1 MNFNLGADN
10 MMKMEL
16 LYPSNETAHPMDDN
30 QGKSGQNGIPRIPHV
45 SYETAQSSV
54 SVSKFVPSNEAYHFN
69 HFFGY
74 SNQEFIDQN
83 TVDVIFETMP
93 NIPPEIIN
101 VLSQLDGDFA
111 NYILSSACNP
121 TDMIREMNANTVKHA
136 VYYVPGFSR
145 LLAKS
150 DMETIHSTFYKI
162 PRPCDYL
169 FSLDED
175 IIHILKSQ
183 YTWLDICFTAAFAKT
198 NAKAIFTDSQLL
210 HIKKKIPKFDD
221 LLKRVPADKWNA
233 NNKIAVETA
242 NMLLVMPD
250 YDARIL
256 NEVLNSV
263 SSETPDEELKKMLAK
278 RGSELQGAF
287 LLNLLLDGEIQLFE
301 NEETPEEINSPIS
314 TTESDE
320 EPEQTVEDTMK
331 FMLSPKWKDA
341 SPEEYYKALKNR
353 QNWKEA
359 FASLTYEEM
368 AAVLTRVEEADDF
381 LSQMPE
387 DVIKSTTRKP

>member
-1 MNFNLGADN
+1 
-10 MMKMEL
+10 
-16 LYPSNETAHPMDDN
+16 
-30 QGKSGQNGIPRIPHV
+30 
-45 SYETAQSSV
+45 
-54 SVSKFVPSNEAYHFN
+54 
-69 HFFGY
+69 
-74 SNQEFIDQN
+74 
-83 TVDVIFETMP
+83 
-93 NIPPEIIN
+93 
-101 VLSQLDGDFA
+101 
-111 NYILSSACNP
+111 
-121 TDMIREMNANTVKHA
+121 
-136 VYYVPGFSR
+136 
-145 LLAKS
+145 
-150 DMETIHSTFYKI
+150 
-162 PRPCDYL
+162 
-169 FSLDED
+169 
-175 IIHILKSQ
+175 SQ

-387 DVIKSTTRKP
+387 DVIKRCVENLPKVKNVEGFELYNTFDYEHYPKTLRKLYGDSTTTTSTTTTTPTSTTTRRTTTTTPTTTRRTTTTTPTTTRRTTTTTPILT